1 MHILMTGSDGQLG
14 RALHKVLE
22 RTPGTRLTLWTIFD
36 HDITDPAAADWIADA
51 APDVVV
57 NAAAWTDVDG
67 AEANPATAF
76 AANTMG
82 PKYLAEGCARC
93 GAAMVQVSTNEVFPG
108 NLADLLGKSPSG
120 TVRGAALPVDQ
131 LTNDIGEKFR
141 LVKRNK
147 VAALVGEYLPAVCRQ
162 GGQSLLQF

>member
-1 MHILMTGSDGQLG
+1 MITSSCLRLRDYSQATLY
-14 RALHKVLE
+14 ALDK
-22 RTPGTRLTLWTIFD
+22 RR
-36 HDITDPAAADWIADA
+36 
-51 APDVVV
+51 
-57 NAAAWTDVDG
+57 
-67 AEANPATAF
+67 
-76 AANTMG
+76 
-82 PKYLAEGCARC
+82 
-93 GAAMVQVSTNEVFPG
+93 NEVFPG